1 MLQVMTANRLTDG
14 IVVFL
19 GRDGWVECID
29 EATLATQEPQAK
41 ALDALGRQAEAVNE
55 VVGAYLID
63 VVREETGLRPLRL
76 REYLRTRGPS
86 VRPDLGR
93 QAQL

>member
-1 MLQVMTANRLTDG
+1 MTANRLKDG
-14 IVVFL
+14 LVVFL
-19 GRDGWVECID
+19 GRDGWVEDID
-29 EATLATQEPQAK
+29 EATLATQEVQAK
-41 ALDALGRQAEAVNE
+41 ALEALGRQAEAVNE

-63 VVREETGLRPLRL
+63 VVQEEAGLRPLRL

-93 QAQL
+93 QARL